1 MIGQNA
7 TLQQACAF
15 RGVPVVEIDAL
26 AEADALAG
34 TLLEAGLGVVEVTFR
49 REAARSVRQAG

>member
-15 RGVPVVEIDAL
+15 GRVPVVEVDAL
-26 AEADALAG
+26 AE
-34 TLLEAGLGVVEVTFR
+34 TLPEASLGVVEVTFR